1 VDDDLLDERMAS
13 IDHKL
18 DRLLQETQTLR
29 SELHREI
36 GSVRTD
42 LGREI
47 GGVRADL
54 GREIGAV
61 RADFGREVGGLR
73 AELVTFRNQV
83 IWLLGALVVS
93 LIGLLG
99 AAVIQP

>member
-1 VDDDLLDERMAS
+1 MERTKWTDDLIDERMGS
-13 IDHKL
+13 IDDKL
-18 DRLLQETQTLR
+18 ARLLQETQTLR

-36 GSVRTD
+36 GAVRT
-42 LGREI
+42 
-47 GGVRADL
+47 DL

-83 IWLLGALVVS
+83 MWLLGGLVVS
-93 LIGLLG
+93 LVGLLG
-99 AAVIQP
+99 AAVIQL